1 MAVEIPVV
9 IDIDK
14 AFDDAIKK
22 LPSAMRPLKN
32 TIQQLSEELNIAR
45 QLMAEAPIDSKDWQ
59 DAAKWVQGLSQSLD
73 VANDKM
79 RRLAANDGS
88 IKQMTATLA
97 SLNRRWEEMG
107 RSQKREWHGGLTD
120 EAKKLYEEYKKI
132 AERLK
137 ENRTLAQMW
146 AREQKQAAD
155 AAKAQADALKA
166 AQDKAFMMSS
176 PANTLGG
183 LQKQESLLRT
193 AIGKTVIGSNE
204 YNGYQKQLEAVR
216 GAMARAQ
223 GQAEALNGTMTR
235 QQGILSRLASQMG
248 AFVSIFTLVRFAK
261 QVRDVTGE
269 LEYQRVALSH
279 LIQDEEYG
287 ARLFE
292 QIKQAAV
299 ESPFRIKELVTYTKS
314 LAAYNIAQQDLFDT
328 MMRLSDISAGLGV
341 SMDRLVL
348 AYGQVRAASVLR
360 GQELRQFTEAGIPL
374 VDLLAE
380 KFTELNGRVV
390 KSSEVF
396 DLISKRAVSFK
407 MVSEI
412 FEDMTDKGGMFYKMQ
427 EQQAETL
434 KGRWEKLKDA
444 FDIGLESI
452 GKTTSFGWQNDAI
465 LSLLTS
471 LANNLR
477 VIPKLVNAAAFA
489 WVAYNGAQALFVK
502 TARQGL
508 TLEQQRNIARAL
520 ASKQVSTVT
529 AKIYG
534 QVAAES
540 ALTKA
545 ITAQYTA
552 TNFLTRAWAKLRV
565 AMLTNPIGVIAAA
578 ISAAIG
584 LFLTF
589 RKKTDD
595 IANSFEEFDK
605 VIEDTSNGLKDF
617 AKTGKLIDRYER
629 LADIT
634 EKTDKEH
641 RKLFQTMTVLQDKFP
656 EVEMGVDNETV
667 SLENQ
672 LKTLRE
678 LNTEKEK
685 QVREAGETELEKQ
698 RMNLRDLEKDY
709 AKQTK
714 ERLTTRRLLANQ
726 EALLEKQG
734 IDKYSNPAWRSYTK
748 QISEADAALEELQKK
763 IDGTQKRIVTLD
775 ALLHPENA
783 DNTLAAW
790 RQKIKELTLVIGQD
804 GLPSQ
809 LYDDAQLN
817 KWATLDEALS
827 DIIKNKDKAKES
839 EEKLSES
846 IRNQTGDIRDQI
858 QAQLDWAIAVRQAN
872 QAVEEFF
879 GYYSRLSQDVSKNFP
894 GLLGSTF
901 EDVDKETFSKKGL
914 FSESDLKSIKT
925 VVDLYSLWA
934 TKIKAVTEEIKHYND
949 KVGAGVGAQQQA
961 DRKATIKSLNDQKK
975 LLEEM
980 GKLYGFVLDSGKK
993 SGGYQQDPWILI
1005 YKNRMK
1011 FMEDFRKSVEDLDKY
1026 MNRSSS
1032 LSTTQGAMTGRGK
1045 SLNIDVSTMSGS
1057 REELLKWYDDTIDE
1071 ITKKIKNLGG
1081 KTWAGMG
1088 VQAILAKDTKSRT
1101 IKAWQDLLAEVFK
1114 ARTDFDLSQQ
1124 KKDFE
1129 KAFNKMKEE
1138 LKNTE
1143 AASNFYKDILGQTGD
1158 EQLATTLT
1166 VSVYGDIG
1174 KDFKERIQSQLD
1186 EAFKSLSEA
1195 DQTPE
1200 MKAAIDT
1207 QDFGYILSNLDK
1219 FSQEWQKVLQ
1229 NIASDSTQYKKK
1241 ILGDFAKLVSEYG
1254 TTQQKIDIITAT
1266 TEQKIKDVETARD
1279 SALADE
1285 NLTKDARDRIIE
1297 EAESVIEALKG
1308 QEKLDIFK
1316 ESENYI
1322 KFFSEINMLT
1332 TSEAATVR
1340 GKLRQAYIDAFKAGA
1355 INADELRKA
1364 LRAVD
1369 EQFKKLN
1376 EDTSIFSAYL
1386 KGGLEGAQKRF
1397 SDYADTLQVIAGKM
1411 QRGQGLSKT
1420 EEDWAGN
1427 MAKKFGKKFGGE
1439 DLKGIK
1445 NYSDLMSK
1453 FGGDTKAAGEAM
1465 GNLSNAMS
1473 SFSAKGGGAIAMVDM
1488 IVQAVNDMFVSMQ
1501 QVIDQLNEMRS
1512 EENKFGDGFKYISDF
1527 NKYAY
1532 SGWQNLK
1539 SGNIFGAIA
1548 DTVGSWISI
1557 FNNIQKDKVKNLNNE
1572 IEYQQ
1577 EIVEDL
1583 TSSYK
1588 RLEKALNDSFGSDYV
1603 YNYTEQMKVLEL
1615 QAIAYQRMADAER
1628 EKGKS
1633 ADSKK
1638 AREYEKQAD
1647 EILQQMDDMK
1657 HQLSEFFTGTDL
1669 TSAAKDFAQAWIDA
1683 YREFSSTT
1691 SAMKDKFKEMID
1703 NMVVNSLAGQVMQ
1716 NILKPVF
1723 DAIDEYSKDG
1733 ALTEKEIAN
1742 IAEMSVAKTEEINT
1756 AMTALMER
1764 LTAAG
1769 INIRATGS
1777 SLSGISKDIAG
1788 ASEESIN
1795 ALASGINTQNF
1806 YMSYMPNI
1814 DRNVAAILVA
1824 IQGGTTPNT
1833 VAAPQTTTV
1842 QFGDETF
1849 RGQMSRIDENV
1860 AGIYQMMRSVIT
1872 PKSAN
1877 INTHCVGTKS

>member
-32 TIQQLSEELNIAR
+32 TIEQLSQELNIAR
-45 QLMAEAPIDSKDWQ
+45 QIMAEAPIDSKDWQ
-59 DAAKWVQGLSQSLD
+59 DAANMVKGLSQSLE
-73 VANDKM
+73 VASDKM
-79 RRLAANDGS
+79 RGLVANDGS

-107 RSQKREWHGGLTD
+107 YMQKFQNASQLSS
-120 EAKKLYEEYKKI
+120 EAEALYAEYKRITKSLQQNKTLTQLW
-132 AERLK
+132 AE
-137 ENRTLAQMW
+137 
-146 AREQKQAAD
+146 EQAK
-155 AAKAQADALKA
+155 AAKAAERQAAATKA

-193 AIGKTVIGSNE
+193 AIGKAVIGSNE
-204 YNGYQKQLEAVR
+204 YNRYQKQLEAVR

-248 AFVSIFTLVRFAK
+248 AFVSIFTLVRFVK

-292 QIKQAAV
+292 QIKKAAI

-360 GQELRQFTEAGIPL
+360 GTELRQFTEAGIPL

-390 KSSEVF
+390 KSAEVF
-396 DLISKRAVSFK
+396 DLISKRAVPFK
-407 MVSEI
+407 MISEI

-434 KGRWEKLKDA
+434 RGRWEKLKDA

-489 WVAYNGAQALFVK
+489 WVAYNAAQLIFVK
-502 TARQGL
+502 TAKQSL
-508 TLEQQRNIARAL
+508 TLQQQRNIAQAL
-520 ASKQVSTVT
+520 ASKQVSAVT

-552 TNFLTRAWAKLRV
+552 TNFLTRAWNKLRV

-584 LFLTF
+584 LFMTF
-589 RKKTDD
+589 RKKTEDV
-595 IANSFEEFDK
+595 ANSFEEFDK

-634 EKTDKEH
+634 KKTDKEH
-641 RKLFQTMTVLQDKFP
+641 RRLFQTMTLLQDKFP
-656 EVEMGVDNETV
+656 EVGIGVDNETV
-667 SLENQ
+667 SLEEQ
-672 LKTLRE
+672 LKTLQK
-678 LNTEKEK
+678 LNAEKEK
-685 QVREAGETELEKQ
+685 QVRERGKTELENQ
-698 RMNLRDLEKDY
+698 RINLSNLEKNY
-709 AKQTK
+709 ATK
-714 ERLTTRRLLANQ
+714 AKDRLTTRRLLANK
-726 EALLEKQG
+726 EALLEKEG
-734 IDKYSNPAWRSYTK
+734 IDKYSNPAWRRYT
-748 QISEADAALEELQKK
+748 QEISKADAALVELQQK

-790 RQKIKELTLVIGQD
+790 RQKIKELTTITINDVT
-804 GLPSQ
+804 SN
-809 LYDDAQLN
+809 LYDDEQLN
-817 KWATLDEALS
+817 KWESLDDALS
-827 DIIKNKDKAKES
+827 DIIKNKDKAKTS

-858 QAQLDWAIAVRQAN
+858 EAQLDWARAVRQAN
-872 QAVEEFF
+872 QAVEDFF

-961 DRKATIKSLNDQKK
+961 DRKATIKSLEDQKK

-993 SGGYQQDPWILI
+993 SDGYQQDPWILI

-1143 AASNFYKDILGQTGD
+1143 AARNFYKDILGQTGD
-1158 EQLATTLT
+1158 EQLAQTLT
-1166 VSVYGDIG
+1166 ISVYGDIG

-1186 EAFKSLSEA
+1186 EAFKSLSKA

-1229 NIASDSTQYKKK
+1229 EAASSSIQYNAKWLKDLVSSYEKHKTFEERITETKQREAQQRVEIQKWEAEQIAAIDKDATKTTEEKTAAKAKVKATSTQMQAASTSKE
-1241 ILGDFAKLVSEYG
+1241 AKEVS
-1254 TTQQKIDIITAT
+1254 
-1266 TEQKIKDVETARD
+1266 
-1279 SALADE
+1279 
-1285 NLTKDARDRIIE
+1285 NIE
-1297 EAESVIEALKG
+1297 MEALKATY
-1308 QEKLDIFK
+1308 EWTKAFEDMDNVSTTTLKNLIAL
-1316 ESENYI
+1316 
-1322 KFFSEINMLT
+1322 LT
-1332 TSEAATVR
+1332 S
-1340 GKLRQAYIDAFKAGA
+1340 YIDKWKDSGDAPESLKAAVQALEQAQAQITERNPYQGA
-1355 INADELRKA
+1355 I
-1364 LRAVD
+1364 
-1369 EQFKKLN
+1369 
-1376 EDTSIFSAYL
+1376 
-1386 KGGLEGAQKRF
+1386 
-1397 SDYADTLQVIAGKM
+1397 
-1411 QRGQGLSKT
+1411 
-1420 EEDWAGN
+1420 
-1427 MAKKFGKKFGGE
+1427 
-1439 DLKGIK
+1439 KGIK
-1445 NYSDLMSK
+1445 DYIKAKQTANRLEKEGKKGTQEYKEAQDAMRKAMKSTEKSVNDVGNTFNTFSSIVSSVSDILNLDEMSD
-1453 FGGDTKAAGEAM
+1453 GEAVLQGIAAGLTMVGTALVFINAM
-1465 GNLSNAMS
+1465 FTLLETNPIVLAISAIIASVAALGMIMSNLST
-1473 SFSAKGGGAIAMVDM
+1473 AKANREIE
-1488 IVQAVNDMFVSMQ
+1488 NQ
-1501 QVIDQLNEMRS
+1501 QVIVD
-1512 EENKFGDGFKYISDF
+1512 
-1527 NKYAY
+1527 
-1532 SGWQNLK
+1532 NLEK
-1539 SGNIFGAIA
+1539 
-1548 DTVGSWISI
+1548 
-1557 FNNIQKDKVKNLNNE
+1557 
-1572 IEYQQ
+1572 
-1577 EIVEDL
+1577 
-1583 TSSYK
+1583 SYK
-1588 RLEKALNDSFGSDYV
+1588 RLEKAMEDSFGSDYI
-1603 YNYTEQMKVLEL
+1603 YNYNEQMKNL
-1615 QAIAYQRMADAER
+1615 QAQADAYQKMADAER
-1628 EKGKS
+1628 SKGRK
-1633 ADSKK
+1633 ADDDKIK
-1638 AREYEKQAD
+1638 EYEESMD
-1647 EILQQMDDMK
+1647 DILEKMDDMK
-1657 HQLSEFFTGTDL
+1657 HQLSEYFSGTDL
-1669 TSAAKDFAQAWIDA
+1669 TSAAEDFAKSWIDA

-1691 SAMKDKFKEMID
+1691 SAMKEKFKEMID
-1703 NMVVNSLAGQVMQ
+1703 NMIIKSVAGQIMQ
-1716 NILKPVF
+1716 KILKPVF
-1723 DAIDEYSKDG
+1723 DAIETYSEDG
-1733 ALTEKEIAN
+1733 ELSVEDIAK
-1742 IAEMSVAKTEEINT
+1742 IADMTTAVTDDIN
-1756 AMTALMER
+1756 ASFTALMER
-1764 LTAAG
+1764 FTAAG
-1769 INIRATGS
+1769 MNIRATGS

-1824 IQGGTTPNT
+1824 IQGGSTPNT
-1833 VAAPQTTTV
+1833 VATPQTTSV

>member
-22 LPSAMRPLKN
+22 LPSVMRPLKN
-32 TIQQLSEELNIAR
+32 TIEQLSQELNIAR

-107 RSQKREWHGGLTD
+107 YMQKFQNASQLSS
-120 EAKKLYEEYKKI
+120 EAEALYAEYKRITKSLQQNKTLTQLW
-132 AERLK
+132 AE
-137 ENRTLAQMW
+137 
-146 AREQKQAAD
+146 EQAK
-155 AAKAQADALKA
+155 AAKAAERQAAATKA

-183 LQKQESLLRT
+183 LQKQESLLTT
-193 AIGKTVIGSNE
+193 AISKAVIGSNE
-204 YNGYQKQLEAVR
+204 YNRYQKQLEAVR

-235 QQGILSRLASQMG
+235 QQGILGRLASQMG

-292 QIKQAAV
+292 QIKKAAI

-341 SMDRLVL
+341 SMERLVL

-380 KFTELNGRVV
+380 KFTELNGKVV
-390 KSSEVF
+390 KSAEVF

-444 FDIGLESI
+444 FDLGLESI

-465 LSLLTS
+465 LSILTS

-477 VIPKLVNAAAFA
+477 VIPKLVNAATFA
-489 WVAYNGAQALFVK
+489 WVAYNGAQVLFVK

-520 ASKQVSTVT
+520 ASKQVSAVT

-534 QVAAES
+534 RVAAES

-552 TNFLTRAWAKLRV
+552 TNILARAWAKLRV

-584 LFLTF
+584 LFMTF
-589 RKKTDD
+589 RKKTDEV
-595 IANSFEEFDK
+595 ASTFEKFDK
-605 VIEDTSNGLKDF
+605 VIDDTSNRLKDF
-617 AKTGKLIDRYER
+617 AKTDKLIDRYER
-629 LADIT
+629 LAKIT

-641 RKLFQTMTVLQDKFP
+641 RKLFQTMTILQDKFP

-667 SLENQ
+667 SLEEQ

-678 LNTEKEK
+678 LNAEKEK
-685 QVREAGETELEKQ
+685 QVREAGENELENQ
-698 RMNLRDLEKDY
+698 RGTLRDLEEDY
-709 AKQTK
+709 AEQTK
-714 ERLTTRRLLANQ
+714 KRITKRRLLANQ
-726 EALLEKQG
+726 EALLEKEG
-734 IDKYSNPAWRSYTK
+734 IDKYSNPAWRRYTK
-748 QISEADAALEELQKK
+748 EISEADAALAELQQK

-790 RQKIKELTLVIGQD
+790 RQKIKELTTITINDVTTN
-804 GLPSQ
+804 
-809 LYDDAQLN
+809 LYDDEQLN
-817 KWATLDEALS
+817 KWENLDDALS
-827 DIIKNKDKAKES
+827 DIIRNKDKAKTS
-839 EEKLSES
+839 EEKLSEA
-846 IRNQTGDIRDQI
+846 IRGQTGEIRDQI
-858 QAQLDWAIAVRQAN
+858 QTQLDWAAAVRQAN
-872 QAVEEFF
+872 QAVEDFF

-894 GLLGSTF
+894 GLLSSTF

-925 VVDLYSLWA
+925 VVELYSLWA

-949 KVGAGVGAQQQA
+949 KVGAGVGAKQQA
-961 DRKATIKSLNDQKK
+961 DRKATIKSLEDQKK
-975 LLEEM
+975 LLEDM
-980 GKLYGFVLDSGKK
+980 GKLYGFVLDNNKK
-993 SGGYQQDPWILI
+993 NNNYQQDPWILI

-1071 ITKKIKNLGG
+1071 ITKKIKDLGG

-1143 AASNFYKDILGQTGD
+1143 AARNFYKDILGQTGD

-1186 EAFKSLSEA
+1186 EAFKSLSKA

-1229 NIASDSTQYKKK
+1229 EAASSSIQYNAKWLKDLVSSYEKHKTFEERITETKQREAQQRVEIQKWEAEQIAAIDKDATKTTEEKTAAKAKVKATSTQMQAASTSKE
-1241 ILGDFAKLVSEYG
+1241 AKEVS
-1254 TTQQKIDIITAT
+1254 
-1266 TEQKIKDVETARD
+1266 
-1279 SALADE
+1279 
-1285 NLTKDARDRIIE
+1285 NIE
-1297 EAESVIEALKG
+1297 MEALKATY
-1308 QEKLDIFK
+1308 EWTKAFEDMDNVSTTTLKNLIAL
-1316 ESENYI
+1316 
-1322 KFFSEINMLT
+1322 LT
-1332 TSEAATVR
+1332 S
-1340 GKLRQAYIDAFKAGA
+1340 YIDKWKDSGDAPESLKAAVQALEQAQAQITERNPYQGA
-1355 INADELRKA
+1355 I
-1364 LRAVD
+1364 
-1369 EQFKKLN
+1369 
-1376 EDTSIFSAYL
+1376 
-1386 KGGLEGAQKRF
+1386 
-1397 SDYADTLQVIAGKM
+1397 
-1411 QRGQGLSKT
+1411 
-1420 EEDWAGN
+1420 
-1427 MAKKFGKKFGGE
+1427 
-1439 DLKGIK
+1439 KGIK
-1445 NYSDLMSK
+1445 DYIKAKQTANRLEKEGKKGTQEYKEAQDAMRKAMKSTEKSVNDVGNTFNTFSSIVSSVSDILNLDEMSD
-1453 FGGDTKAAGEAM
+1453 GEAVLQGIAAGLTMVGTALVFINAM
-1465 GNLSNAMS
+1465 FTLLETNPIVLAISAIIASVAALGMIMSNLSTA
-1473 SFSAKGGGAIAMVDM
+1473 GA
-1488 IVQAVNDMFVSMQ
+1488 N
-1501 QVIDQLNEMRS
+1501 R
-1512 EENKFGDGFKYISDF
+1512 
-1527 NKYAY
+1527 
-1532 SGWQNLK
+1532 
-1539 SGNIFGAIA
+1539 
-1548 DTVGSWISI
+1548 
-1557 FNNIQKDKVKNLNNE
+1557 E
-1572 IEYQQ
+1572 IEKQQ
-1577 EIVEDL
+1577 QTVDALEK
-1583 TSSYK
+1583 SYK
-1588 RLEKALNDSFGSDYV
+1588 RLEKAMEDSFGSDYI
-1603 YNYTEQMKVLEL
+1603 YNYNEQMKNL
-1615 QAIAYQRMADAER
+1615 QAQADAYQKMADAER
-1628 EKGKS
+1628 SKGRK
-1633 ADSKK
+1633 ADDDKIK
-1638 AREYEKQAD
+1638 EYED
-1647 EILQQMDDMK
+1647 NMDDILEKMDDMK
-1657 HQLSEFFTGTDL
+1657 HQLSEYFSGTDL
-1669 TSAAKDFAQAWIDA
+1669 TSAAEDFAKSWIDA

-1691 SAMKDKFKEMID
+1691 SAMKEKFKEMID
-1703 NMVVNSLAGQVMQ
+1703 NMVVKSLAGQVMQ

-1742 IAEMSVAKTEEINT
+1742 IAAMSVAKTEEINT

-1769 INIRATGS
+1769 VNIRATGS

-1833 VAAPQTTTV
+1833 VAAPQTTSV

-1860 AGIYQMMRSVIT
+1860 AGIYQMIRSVIT